1 MADAI
6 AGASA
11 RVTRRYDA
19 IASASRPTDSA

>member
-1 MADAI
+1 MAGAI

-19 IASASRPTDSA
+19 IASASSPTDSA